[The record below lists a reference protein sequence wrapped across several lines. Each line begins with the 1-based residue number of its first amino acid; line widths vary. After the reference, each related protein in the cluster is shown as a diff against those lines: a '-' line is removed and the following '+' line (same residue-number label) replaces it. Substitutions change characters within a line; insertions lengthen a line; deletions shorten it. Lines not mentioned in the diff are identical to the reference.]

1 MKKLSKSNIFII
13 LIPIVML
20 LGWIGFNYF
29 NQPDVL
35 DISLQNAGSK
45 SYFDENQLYR
55 LTGDYAYTPLLYLDE
70 NSLSEDSDLFM
81 EYLYLPN
88 IGFTISSLSEIK
100 SEDSIYVDNDNYQ
113 GTIFFFLNLPVGNEY
128 SLCLPATF
136 CDYNVFVNNKLVVKS
151 NSYKNAEN
159 NPDKKIVPYFPDATY
174 VILPKTDDGIYSI
187 AISVKSPVNFVTT
200 EPDTILFGTK
210 DILEVYYNSSNGL
223 SLFVSCFIIISI
235 IFCLIHFIAIR
246 HEKSVLSFIGYS
258 LALLLHLLTTDDVII
273 MSYIPTLPYYIG
285 IFLKDLS
292 TPLLIVSVI
301 ILIKTTYSEYLS
313 EKRTIIACCLEAIP
327 LISSLCLERI
337 SILSTLSLFAVLASF
352 TICILA
358 CLKATF
364 FREEHAATHT
374 TAVLLTLVG
383 IILHFSSRF
392 FPMPAK
398 YTDIIGYLTF
408 CAIEIRTL
416 AKNYARVSSQETF
429 MATEL
434 SDKLEA
440 MQASENAFL
449 NAQMKP
455 HFLYNTL
462 NTIADLC
469 VTDPEKAKSLIKSLE
484 EYLKLILSL
493 DNMDETVTLRRELEL
508 ATAYTDI
515 EKERFPSINF
525 YYDLPMRLPNI
536 MMPPITLQPLIEN
549 AIKHGVRKSNKPGV
563 VTLRVVDTPFD
574 VYFYVSDNGVG
585 MTEDIIA
592 KLFEMPKE
600 NKSIGIYNID
610 KRLKNLY
617 KEGLAVE
624 STVGLGTC
632 ISFSVPKY

>member
-1 MKKLSKSNIFII
+1 
-13 LIPIVML
+13 
-20 LGWIGFNYF
+20 
-29 NQPDVL
+29 
-35 DISLQNAGSK
+35 
-45 SYFDENQLYR
+45 
-55 LTGDYAYTPLLYLDE
+55 
-70 NSLSEDSDLFM
+70 
-81 EYLYLPN
+81 
-88 IGFTISSLSEIK
+88 
-100 SEDSIYVDNDNYQ
+100 
-113 GTIFFFLNLPVGNEY
+113 
-128 SLCLPATF
+128 
-136 CDYNVFVNNKLVVKS
+136 
-151 NSYKNAEN
+151 
-159 NPDKKIVPYFPDATY
+159 
-174 VILPKTDDGIYSI
+174 
-187 AISVKSPVNFVTT
+187 
-200 EPDTILFGTK
+200 
-210 DILEVYYNSSNGL
+210 
-223 SLFVSCFIIISI
+223 
-235 IFCLIHFIAIR
+235 
-246 HEKSVLSFIGYS
+246 
-258 LALLLHLLTTDDVII
+258 
-273 MSYIPTLPYYIG
+273 
-285 IFLKDLS
+285 
-292 TPLLIVSVI
+292 
-301 ILIKTTYSEYLS
+301 
-313 EKRTIIACCLEAIP
+313 
-327 LISSLCLERI
+327 
-337 SILSTLSLFAVLASF
+337 
-352 TICILA
+352 
-358 CLKATF
+358 
-364 FREEHAATHT
+364 
-374 TAVLLTLVG
+374 
-383 IILHFSSRF
+383 
-392 FPMPAK
+392 MPAK